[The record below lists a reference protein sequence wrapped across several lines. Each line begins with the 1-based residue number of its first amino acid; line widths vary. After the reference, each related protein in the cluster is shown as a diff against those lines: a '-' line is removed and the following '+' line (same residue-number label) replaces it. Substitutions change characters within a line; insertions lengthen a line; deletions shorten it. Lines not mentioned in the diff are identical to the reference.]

1 MQKINQ
7 ALIVIAAFL
16 VAGCAAF
23 FSVTGL
29 GLLFRSFSVMFMAG
43 SLEYAKLVTAA
54 YVKSRWSELGK
65 ALRLYLAFAVVIL
78 MVITSMGIFGFLS
91 DAFQSQSLRI
101 EQVDREVGLIKNK
114 IDINKSEITR
124 YQQQVNNITQIR
136 NSQEQ
141 NLSKLIDGEKSTG
154 RVSGMI
160 KTADIQITT
169 NSRKID
175 SLNTLNVTLL
185 QNIDSVKNKNL
196 DLEREVGGF
205 RFVAETFNIP
215 LKQAV
220 KWFILMIVFVFDPLA
235 IALVLAYNTKKV
247 DVDDVYV
254 DDVQNVYV
262 DDVQD
267 EEKPKRGR
275 PKKIEMDKDWILNMK
290 SVEGVKKYAQNGE
303 EAKIEYIL
311 NNIGNNKY
319 IVDLGAKDGYSLS
332 NTRYF
337 VENGYDCLMIDSD
350 SEAGETKEVKKHKLF
365 SGNVIPL
372 LKTYKCPKV
381 FDMLDIDLDGTD
393 YWILK
398 KVLENYSPLLI
409 LAEFNASIPMGKA
422 ITIPNEPEFEWSG
435 DNFFG
440 FSFSAGQKL
449 AEEFGYTIVH
459 QENNMNLFMVKNEYL
474 VNVEIPEIKYEE
486 VHYFKED
493 GRIDWVEV

>member
-1 MQKINQ
+1 MQKINK

-54 YVKSRWSELGK
+54 YLKSRWYELGK
-65 ALRLYLAFAVVIL
+65 ALRLYLAFAVIIL
-78 MVITSMGIFGFLS
+78 MIITSMGIYGFLS
-91 DAFQSQSLRI
+91 DAFQSQSIRI
-101 EQVDREVGLIKNK
+101 EQVDREVGLINNK
-114 IDINKSEITR
+114 IDINKTEITR
-124 YQQQVNNITQIR
+124 YQQQINNLTQIR

-141 NLSKLIDGEKSTG
+141 NLSKLIEGEKSTG
-154 RVSGMI
+154 RMSSMI
-160 KTADIQITT
+160 KTADIQITK
-169 NSRKID
+169 SSQKID
-175 SLNTLNVTLL
+175 SLNTLNITLL

-205 RFVAETFNIP
+205 RFIAETFNIP

-220 KWFILMIVFVFDPLA
+220 KWFILLIVFVFDPLA
-235 IALVLAYNTKKV
+235 IALVLAYNTKSNV
-247 DVDDVYV
+247 N
-254 DDVQNVYV
+254 DVQNEYV
-262 DDVQD
+262 PD
-267 EEKPKRGR
+267 EKPKRGR
-275 PKKIEMDKDWILNMK
+275 PKKIEMDKDWILKMK
-290 SVEGVKKYAQNGE
+290 SVEGEKKYAQNGE

-337 VENGYDCLMIDSD
+337 VENGYQCLFIDNE
-350 SEAGETKEVKKHKLF
+350 SEAGESTEVKKHKLF

-393 YWILK
+393 YWILR

-409 LAEFNASIPMGKA
+409 LAEFNASIPVGRS
-422 ITIPNEPEFEWSG
+422 ITIPNESDFEWKG

-440 FSFSAGQKL
+440 FSFDAGKKI

-474 VNVEIPEIKYEE
+474 VNVEIPEVTYEE
-486 VHYFKED
+486 VHHFVEN
-493 GRIDWVEV
+493 GRNDWVEV

>member
-65 ALRLYLAFAVVIL
+65 ALRLYLSFAVIIL
-78 MVITSMGIFGFLS
+78 MIITSMGIFGFLS
-91 DAFQSQSLRI
+91 DAFQNQSIRI

-114 IDINKSEITR
+114 IDINKAEITR
-124 YQQQVNNITQIR
+124 YQQQVTNLTQIR

-160 KTADIQITT
+160 KSADIQITT
-169 NSRKID
+169 NSQKID

-205 RFVAETFNIP
+205 RFVAESFNIP

-235 IALVLAYNTKKV
+235 IALVLAYNTKPKQNEAVQKV
-247 DVDDVYV
+247 DDLDEEVVEV
-254 DDVQNVYV
+254 V
-262 DDVQD
+262 

-275 PKKIEMDKDWILNMK
+275 PKKIEMDKDWIIKMK

-303 EAKIEYIL
+303 EAIIEYIL
-311 NNIGNNKY
+311 TNIGNNKY

-365 SGNVIPL
+365 AGNVIPL

-422 ITIPNEPEFEWSG
+422 VSIPNEPEFEWSG

-440 FSFSAGQKL
+440 FSFEAGKKL

-459 QENNMNLFMVKNEYL
+459 QENNMNMFMVKNEYL
-474 VNVEIPEIKYEE
+474 VNVDIPEVTYEE

-493 GRIDWVEV
+493 GRNDWVEL

>member
-7 ALIVIAAFL
+7 ALIVIAAVL

-175 SLNTLNVTLL
+175 SLNTLNVSLL

-247 DVDDVYV
+247 YVDDVQN
-254 DDVQNVYV
+254 VQNVYV
-262 DDVQD
+262 DDVQN

-275 PKKIEMDKDWILNMK
+275 PKKIEMEKDWILNMK
-290 SVEGVKKYAQNGE
+290 SVKGVKKYAQNGE

-493 GRIDWVEV
+493 GRTDWVEV

>member
-65 ALRLYLAFAVVIL
+65 GLRLYLSFAVIIL
-78 MVITSMGIFGFLS
+78 MIITSMGIFGFLS
-91 DAFQSQSLRI
+91 DAFQSQSIRI
-101 EQVDREVGLIKNK
+101 EQVDREVGLINNK
-114 IDINKSEITR
+114 IEINKSEITR
-124 YQQQVNNITQIR
+124 YQQQVNNMTQIR

-160 KTADIQITT
+160 KSADIQITT
-169 NSRKID
+169 NSHKID
-175 SLNTLNVTLL
+175 SLNTLNVSLL
-185 QNIDSVKNKNL
+185 QNIDSVKNKNI

-235 IALVLAYNTKKV
+235 IALVLAYNTKS
-247 DVDDVYV
+247 
-254 DDVQNVYV
+254 NVNIQSV
-262 DDVQD
+262 PE

-275 PKKIEMDKDWILNMK
+275 PKKIEMDKDWILKMK

-311 NNIGNNKY
+311 NNIGNNKF

-337 VENGYDCLMIDSD
+337 VENGYECLMIDSD

-409 LAEFNASIPMGKA
+409 LAEFNASIPMGRSV
-422 ITIPNEPEFEWSG
+422 TIPNESEFEWSG

-440 FSFSAGQKL
+440 FSFSAGKKL

-474 VNVEIPEIKYEE
+474 VNVEIPEVKYQE

-493 GRIDWVEV
+493 GRKDWVEIE

>member
-1 MQKINQ
+1 MKKINQ

-54 YVKSRWSELGK
+54 YLKSRWYELGK
-65 ALRLYLAFAVVIL
+65 ALRLYLAFAVIIL
-78 MVITSMGIFGFLS
+78 MIITSMGIYGFLS

-101 EQVDREVGLIKNK
+101 EQVDREVGLINNK
-114 IDINKSEITR
+114 IDINKTEITR
-124 YQQQVNNITQIR
+124 YQQQINNLTQIR

-141 NLSKLIDGEKSTG
+141 NLSKLIEGEKSTG

-160 KTADIQITT
+160 KTADIQITK
-169 NSRKID
+169 SSQKID

-235 IALVLAYNTKKV
+235 IALVLAYNTKKN
-247 DVDDVYV
+247 VYNV
-254 DDVQNVYV
+254 QNTDIQNENVYDVQ
-262 DDVQD
+262 
-267 EEKPKRGR
+267 EKTKRGR
-275 PKKIEMDKDWILNMK
+275 PKKIEMDKDWILKMN
-290 SVEGVKKYAQNGE
+290 SVQGEKKYAQNGE

-311 NNIGNNKY
+311 KNIGNSKY
-319 IVDLGAKDGYSLS
+319 LVDLGSKDGYNLS

-337 VENGYDCLMIDSD
+337 VENGYECLMIDSD

-393 YWILK
+393 YWILN

-409 LAEFNASIPMGKA
+409 LAEFNASIPIGRS
-422 ITIPNEPEFEWSG
+422 ITIPNEPDFEWKG

-440 FSFSAGQKL
+440 FSFTAAKKI

-474 VNVEIPEIKYEE
+474 VGVEVPEVQYENV
-486 VHYFKED
+486 HHFKED
-493 GRIDWVEV
+493 GRNDWMEV

>member
-1 MQKINQ
+1 MKKINQ

-54 YVKSRWSELGK
+54 YLKSRWYELGK
-65 ALRLYLAFAVVIL
+65 ALRLYLAFAVIIL
-78 MVITSMGIFGFLS
+78 MIITSMGIYGFLS

-101 EQVDREVGLIKNK
+101 EQVDREVGLINNK
-114 IDINKSEITR
+114 IDINKTEITR
-124 YQQQVNNITQIR
+124 YQQQINNLTQIR

-141 NLSKLIDGEKSTG
+141 NLSKLIEGEKSTG

-160 KTADIQITT
+160 KTADIQITK
-169 NSRKID
+169 SSQKID

-235 IALVLAYNTKKV
+235 IALVLAYNTKKHV
-247 DVDDVYV
+247 YDVPNTEV
-254 DDVQNVYV
+254 DVQNVHVY
-262 DDVQD
+262 DVQ
-267 EEKPKRGR
+267 EKTKRGR
-275 PKKIEMDKDWILNMK
+275 PKKIEMDKDWILKMK
-290 SVEGVKKYAQNGE
+290 SVEGEKKYAQNGE

-311 NNIGNNKY
+311 KNIGNSKY
-319 IVDLGAKDGYSLS
+319 IVDLGSKDGYDLS

-337 VENGYDCLMIDSD
+337 VENGYECLMIDSD

-409 LAEFNASIPMGKA
+409 LAEFNASIPLGRS
-422 ITIPNEPEFEWSG
+422 ITIPNEPDFVWKG

-440 FSFSAGQKL
+440 FSFTAAKKI

-474 VNVEIPEIKYEE
+474 VGVEVPEVQYENV
-486 VHYFKED
+486 HHFKED
-493 GRIDWVEV
+493 GRNDWVEV

>member
-65 ALRLYLAFAVVIL
+65 ALRLYLSFAVIIL
-78 MVITSMGIFGFLS
+78 MIITSMGIYGFLS
-91 DAFQSQSLRI
+91 DAFQNQSIRI
-101 EQVDREVGLIKNK
+101 EQVDREVALINNK
-114 IDINKSEITR
+114 IDINKAEITR
-124 YQQQVNNITQIR
+124 YQQQVNNLSQIR

-160 KTADIQITT
+160 KSADIQITT
-169 NSRKID
+169 NSKKID

-185 QNIDSVKNKNL
+185 QNIDSVKNKNI

-247 DVDDVYV
+247 IQKEEVYV
-254 DDVQNVYV
+254 NEVQS
-262 DDVQD
+262 

-275 PKKIEMDKDWILNMK
+275 PKKIEMDKDWILKMK

-337 VENGYDCLMIDSD
+337 VENGYECLMIDSE
-350 SEAGETKEVKKHKLF
+350 SEAGDTKEVRKHKLF

-393 YWILK
+393 YWILR

-409 LAEFNASIPMGKA
+409 LAEFNASIAMGKA
-422 ITIPNEPEFEWSG
+422 VTIPDESDFEWNG

-459 QENNMNLFMVKNEYL
+459 QENNMNLFLVKNEYL
-474 VNVEIPEIKYEE
+474 FNVDVPEVKYEE

-493 GRIDWVEV
+493 GRNDWIDLG

>member
-1 MQKINQ
+1 MKKINQ

-54 YVKSRWSELGK
+54 YLKSRWYELGK
-65 ALRLYLAFAVVIL
+65 ALRLYLAFAVIIL
-78 MVITSMGIFGFLS
+78 MIITSMGIYGFLS

-101 EQVDREVGLIKNK
+101 EQVDREVGLINNK
-114 IDINKSEITR
+114 IDINKTEITR
-124 YQQQVNNITQIR
+124 YQQQINNLTQIR

-141 NLSKLIDGEKSTG
+141 NLSKLIEGEKSTG

-160 KTADIQITT
+160 KTADIQITK
-169 NSRKID
+169 SSQKID

-235 IALVLAYNTKKV
+235 IALVLAYNTKKN
-247 DVDDVYV
+247 VYNV
-254 DDVQNVYV
+254 QNTDVQNENVY
-262 DDVQD
+262 DVQ
-267 EEKPKRGR
+267 EKTKRGR
-275 PKKIEMDKDWILNMK
+275 PKKIEMDKDWILKMK
-290 SVEGVKKYAQNGE
+290 SVEGEKKYAQNGE

-311 NNIGNNKY
+311 KNIGNSKY
-319 IVDLGAKDGYSLS
+319 LVDLGSKDGYNLS

-337 VENGYDCLMIDSD
+337 VENGYECLMIDSD

-409 LAEFNASIPMGKA
+409 LAEFNASIPIGRS
-422 ITIPNEPEFEWSG
+422 ITIPNEPDFEWKG

-440 FSFSAGQKL
+440 FSFTAAKKI

-474 VNVEIPEIKYEE
+474 VGVEVPEVQYENV
-486 VHYFKED
+486 HHFKED
-493 GRIDWVEV
+493 GRNDWVEV

>member
-247 DVDDVYV
+247 YV
-254 DDVQNVYV
+254 DDVQNVQNVYA
-262 DDVQD
+262 DDVQN

-337 VENGYDCLMIDSD
+337 VENGYECLMIDSD

-474 VNVEIPEIKYEE
+474 LNVEIPEVKYEE

-493 GRIDWVEV
+493 GRNDWVEV